1 MLTGR
6 YPFES
11 DNDRNMLQLYERISA
26 CQLVLANDLN
36 EEVKD
41 LLRGIIC
48 SI

>member
-11 DNDRNMLQLYERISA
+11 DNERNMLQLYEKISA
-26 CQLVLANDLN
+26 CQLVLPDDMN

-41 LLRGIIC
+41 LLRGIIFL
-48 SI
+48 